1 MTSKK
6 LKALHFL
13 TAATFL
19 SPSLHASGLYLYELS
34 TTETSMAG
42 AGWAARAQDPTTI
55 VTNPAGMSR
64 LEGTQFQF
72 TAQPLAIDSTFHSDL
87 GGGSSLDSVLP
98 GGSFFVTHQLNQEWT
113 IGFSMAGFFG
123 LGLDYDSG
131 WEGRYYLDEITLQSV
146 GFQPTVSY
154 KVNDQFSVG
163 AGLTLIY
170 TVFEQKMAINNPGP
184 ASDGRLKLDDEVTSL
199 QANVGFLYEPNDRTR
214 FGLQYLSESSVD
226 LKTRPDVQGDGLA
239 SDALR
244 RINKLDLGM
253 TMPQSVI
260 FSAYHQINDCWA
272 IMGNVGWQEW
282 SEFGMVD
289 IDASA
294 ANGNRSVTANR
305 RYKDTWNFAIGAQYQ
320 INDQWRLNTGIA
332 YDSEMVDEKNVTLD
346 LPTADSWRYGIG
358 ATYTCS
364 ESLEF
369 SAGYEIVWY
378 GDIDV
383 DVNRGTAGNVTGTF
397 EDHAIHFFG
406 FSVNWKL

>member
-1 MTSKK
+1 MTGKK
-6 LKALHFL
+6 RTTLPLL
-13 TAATFL
+13 CAATLFT
-19 SPSLHASGLYLYELS
+19 PSLHAGGLYLYELS
-34 TTETSMAG
+34 TTETSLAG
-42 AGWAARAQDPTTI
+42 AGWAARAQDPTTV

-64 LEGTQFQF
+64 LEGTQLQF
-72 TAQPLAIDSTFHSDL
+72 TLQPLAIDSDFSSDL

-98 GGSFFVTHQLNQEWT
+98 GGSFFATHQLNQEWT

-131 WEGRYYLDEITLQSV
+131 WEGRYYLDEITLQSI

-163 AGLTLIY
+163 AGITLIY
-170 TVFEQKMAINNPGP
+170 TVFEQKMSVNNPGP
-184 ASDGRLKLDDEVTSL
+184 ASDGRLDLDDEVTSL
-199 QANVGFLYEPNDRTR
+199 QANVGFLYEPNDHTR
-214 FGLQYLSESSVD
+214 FGLQYLSESNID
-226 LKTRPDVQGDGLA
+226 LKTRPDVKGNGLV

-244 RINKLDLGM
+244 RIDKLDLGM

-272 IMGNVGWQEW
+272 VMGNVGWQEW
-282 SEFGMVD
+282 SKFGKVD

-294 ANGNRSVTANR
+294 ANTSRSITANR
-305 RYKDTWNFAIGAQYQ
+305 RYKDTWNVSLGAQYQ
-320 INDQWRLNTGIA
+320 VNDQWRINTGIA
-332 YDSEMVDEKNVTLD
+332 YDSEMVDEKNVTFD
-346 LPTADSWRYGIG
+346 LPTAESWRYGIG

-364 ESLEF
+364 ENLEF

-378 GDIDV
+378 GDIDISA
-383 DVNRGTAGNVTGTF
+383 NRGLAGNVSGTF
-397 EDHAIHFFG
+397 EDHALHFLS